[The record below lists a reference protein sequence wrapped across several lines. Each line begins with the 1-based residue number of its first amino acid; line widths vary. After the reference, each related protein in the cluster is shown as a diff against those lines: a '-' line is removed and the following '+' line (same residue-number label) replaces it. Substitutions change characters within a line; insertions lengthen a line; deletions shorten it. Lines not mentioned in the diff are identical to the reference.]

1 MPHLETQHQT
11 SSILVILTISVFHS
25 SLYTHCINTPQAG
38 FPVRLI
44 PILYTCRVIDM
55 GKVRLESIVRYN
67 LWKTSPNGCLT
78 STKWKSCSMKEFVF
92 AKPEQIAF
100 FPMYLFIADL
110 GFQKWNGEIK
120 INQMSSVGWMWKIPI
135 KNICEVVWENPSDV
149 TVADLWKN
157 DRGVGVGGGVRFSAL
172 IYFINSICTK
182 QNGVELFLLRLLSK
196 LSLAFCLRKS
206 CPSSTE

>member
-135 KNICEVVWENPSDV
+135 KNIYVRWSGK
-149 TVADLWKN
+149 THRMSLWLICGKMTE
-157 DRGVGVGGGVRFSAL
+157 GWGGGGGAFFSL
-172 IYFINSICTK
+172 NIFYQFY
-182 QNGVELFLLRLLSK
+182 LY
-196 LSLAFCLRKS
+196 
-206 CPSSTE
+206 